1 VQEKVKAK
9 RPSQL
14 VGVVGEEPATT
25 KRRKTGKRA
34 AAANKPVILPLN
46 KVLELIGRLYMEKAK
61 ADHWIEQKEQKEG
74 DAPADTRQRRTSA
87 LKKLQKVRFDAF
99 VLKHFK
105 SLHGTKAI
113 ARRHLRNFVVSVQH
127 LAKEHARV
135 DVFRKLAGIPSLSED
150 DAEPYIPS
158 LVVRYAPP
166 PARTAPNSPAL
177 TLLAQVHYP
186 AHSAPRRQERGGREE
201 NERQGAV
208 RGCGGAAHRP
218 RRAQPCRRLL
228 RLPNGRELQRAGR
241 EPVRY

>member
-158 LVVRYAPP
+158 LVVRYAP
-166 PARTAPNSPAL
+166 T
-177 TLLAQVHYP
+177 
-186 AHSAPRRQERGGREE
+186 PR
-201 NERQGAV
+201 
-208 RGCGGAAHRP
+208 AHRP
-218 RRAQPCRRLL
+218 QFSRPHPSGAGTLSRSFCTSSARARRS
-228 RLPNGRELQRAGR
+228 GRK
-241 EPVRY
+241 